1 MSSDQ
6 NATAPAPTAPSTKRR
21 IAMGVFD
28 KLDALELAVDAMVKI
43 GVDPSHL
50 VLVTGHSGPD
60 TLAGI
65 MLRHEGGQNTREI
78 RLQGRHGVT
87 LQIGRA
93 DQSAFAAPGLLSA
106 PFETWGV
113 AETTRKL
120 SAQLDRGACV
130 LVALVAAA
138 EGEREVIEILLA
150 HSIDQVQ
157 QHDIPSPTTV

>member
-1 MSSDQ
+1 MQSDL
-6 NATAPAPTAPSTKRR
+6 NATAHSPAVPSMKRR

-28 KLDALELAVDAMVKI
+28 KLEALELALDALAKL
-43 GVDPSHL
+43 GVGPSHL
-50 VLVTGHSGPD
+50 VLVTGDGGPD

-78 RLQGRHGVT
+78 RLQGRHGAT

-93 DQSAFAAPGLLSA
+93 DQSAFTASGLLSA

-113 AETTRKL
+113 AGTTRRL

-157 QHDIPSPTTV
+157 QHDIPPSTKL